1 MEAAA
6 ENPKLLLAAPALVA
20 DVPEREVMLPLPK
33 IPPCLFLSFKDSTEK
48 FPAIAAVE
56 AIEGTNGNDNS
67 GDAWVLGPDPL
78 PALKVEPD

>member
-6 ENPKLLLAAPALVA
+6 ETPKLLLAAPALVA
-20 DVPEREVMLPLPK
+20 NVPEREVMLPLPK
-33 IPPCLFLSFKDSTEK
+33 IPPCLFLSFKDSTEI
-48 FPAIAAVE
+48 FPVVTAVE

-78 PALKVEPD
+78 RSLEVEPD